1 MSPASTGSNAV
12 RDLEVFAKLSRK
24 TRHRYPD
31 ASGKGRK
38 ERSR

>member
-1 MSPASTGSNAV
+1 MSPAATGSNAV

-31 ASGKGRK
+31 A
-38 ERSR
+38 